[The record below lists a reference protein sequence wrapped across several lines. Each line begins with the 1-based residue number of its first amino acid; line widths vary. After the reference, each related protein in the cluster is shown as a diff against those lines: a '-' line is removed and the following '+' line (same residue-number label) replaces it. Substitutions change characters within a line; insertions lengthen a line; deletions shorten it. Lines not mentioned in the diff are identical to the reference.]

1 MFPKHKIG
9 TISPYLSIAVILF
22 ILNPSI
28 YALADFS
35 ADASI
40 FHSIPSPLK
49 ATDILPTNLSPT
61 NQIQSFDET
70 HQNLLDGYNSSQA
83 YENIATQLD
92 FGYRIPGTAP
102 SRHCV
107 EWIKDTMDPI
117 SDVSVFNFT
126 ISKGGE
132 DRVCQNVI
140 AKFNPGYERIVI
152 FASHFD
158 SRAVAEKDPNPELQN
173 SPIDGAND
181 GASGVGVMMEMIEV
195 LSRFGAEISWDREIW
210 FVFFDA
216 EDQGYNRIFGLED
229 WIWCEG
235 SIHMAEDME
244 TNPESYFT
252 PEQSLSTID
261 AFILF
266 DMVGGTEMEFIHEH
280 HNSPDLFNQFF
291 TIGNDLGYGSTFP
304 LDAPKFS
311 INDDHVAFA
320 NRGVPTLDVIIK
332 FWDTSLDWAHHH
344 THADNLDNIDQN
356 SLEITGKTALSFLF
370 NTYSTNYSS
379 ADGNFT
385 TGSNFWDNWP
395 FFALGG
401 VGIAVTGFFFFCQ
414 SKSNTKT
421 RKINGNRRNLKGN

>member
-9 TISPYLSIAVILF
+9 SISPYLSIAVILF

-28 YALADFS
+28 YALVDFS
-35 ADASI
+35 ADASV

-49 ATDILPTNLSPT
+49 ATDILPNYQLPNNISPN

-83 YENIATQLD
+83 YDNIATQLD

-102 SRHCV
+102 SRLCV

-117 SDVSVFNFT
+117 SDVSVYNFT

-158 SRAVAEKDPNPELQN
+158 SRAVAEKDPDSLLQN

-181 GASGVGVMMEMIEV
+181 GASGVGVMMEMASA
-195 LSRFGAEISWDREIW
+195 LAETDILWNREIW

-229 WIWCEG
+229 WLWCEG
-235 SIHMAEDME
+235 SIQMAEAME
-244 TNPESYFT
+244 MQPDIYFSQD
-252 PEQSLSTID
+252 QSLSTVD
-261 AFILF
+261 TFILF
-266 DMVGGTEMEFIHEH
+266 DMVGGTDMLFIHET
-280 HNSPDLFNQFF
+280 HNNPDLFNQFF
-291 TIGNDLGYGSTFP
+291 TIGNDLGYSAVFP
-304 LDAPKFS
+304 MDAPRFS
-311 INDDHVAFA
+311 VIDDHVAFST
-320 NRGVPTLDVIIK
+320 RGVPTLDLIIK
-332 FWDTSLDWAHHH
+332 FWDTSDGWAFHH
-344 THADNLDNIDQN
+344 THNDTLDNISQE

-370 NTYSTNYSS
+370 NVLGLDTS
-379 ADGNFT
+379 T
-385 TGSNFWDNWP
+385 TGGIFTPSESFGETEI
-395 FFALGG
+395 FIVLIIGSGGAL
-401 VGIAVTGFFFFCQ
+401 VGAGFYYYFNYYKKRK
-414 SKSNTKT
+414 KSV
-421 RKINGNRRNLKGN
+421 